1 MPVTTGVQ
9 NDILASTLRILR
21 DREVDNT
28 FRIIPLLD
36 AVNRLGNVEDVD
48 GGSYIDAPVILTDHS
63 TITQLTSGYEAVS
76 LAVKDPMRTASYSWC
91 DAAAPIV
98 ITRKEELSNKGE
110 RAIIR
115 IAEARLKQTM
125 GMFKREV
132 EKQVIAG
139 SSTILTDL
147 QTLNG
152 FSAAAGTGWF
162 EGAAFGS
169 QGNTVGGIA
178 KTAFPISWQNQVQD
192 GSFAANGLKKM
203 QQLLIDCQQFAP
215 EGDVDLILASPIS
228 YGLYKDELQQLER
241 YTSATEERNM
251 AGRLALQFNGAA
263 MYIEPNLGYAGTL
276 ERVGPTTGNVS
287 MYFLNSKL
295 FNIYF
300 DKDAKFE
307 LGDMETIS
315 GYAAMS
321 AQIALRMQVT
331 TANLSGHGVL
341 VNAET

>member
-1 MPVTTGVQ
+1 MPTTTGVQ

-28 FRIIPLLD
+28 FRTIPLLD
-36 AVNRLGNVEDVD
+36 AVNRLGNVEKVD

-63 TITQLTSGYEAVS
+63 TITQLTTGYEAVS
-76 LAVKDPMRTASYSWC
+76 LAVKDPLRTASYSWC

-132 EKQVIAG
+132 EKQIIAG

-147 QTLNG
+147 QSLNG
-152 FSAAAGTGWF
+152 LDAATGWF
-162 EGAAFGS
+162 EENTFGS
-169 QGNTVGGIA
+169 QGNTVGGIS
-178 KTAFPISWQNQVQD
+178 KSSFPLSWQNQVQN

-203 QQLLIDCQQFAP
+203 QQLLIDCQQYAP

-263 MYIEPNLGYAGTL
+263 MYIEPNLGFTGSGGT
-276 ERVGPTTGNVS
+276 NKMS
-287 MYFLNSKL
+287 MYFLNTKL

-300 DKDAKFE
+300 DQDAMFE

>member
-1 MPVTTGVQ
+1 MPTTTGVQ

-21 DREVDNT
+21 DKEVDNT
-28 FRIIPLLD
+28 FRTIPLLD
-36 AVNRLGNVEDVD
+36 AVQRLGNVEQVD
-48 GGSYIDAPVILTDHS
+48 GGSYIDSPVILTDHS
-63 TITQLTSGYEAVS
+63 TITQLTTGYEAVS

-91 DAAAPIV
+91 DATAPVV

-110 RAIIR
+110 RAIVR

-125 GMFKREV
+125 GMFKREIC
-132 EKQVIAG
+132 KQIIAG

-152 FSAAAGTGWF
+152 LDGATGWF
-162 EGAAFGS
+162 EELAFGS
-169 QGNTVGGIA
+169 QTNTVGGIA
-178 KTAFPISWQNQVQD
+178 KSGFPTSWQNQIQN

-203 QQLLIDCQQFAP
+203 QQLLIDVQQYAP

-251 AGRLALQFNGAA
+251 AGKLALQFNGAA
-263 MYIEPNLGYAGTL
+263 MYIEPNLGFTGSAGT
-276 ERVGPTTGNVS
+276 NKMS
-287 MYFLNSKL
+287 MYFLNSTL
-295 FNIYF
+295 FNVYF
-300 DKDAKFE
+300 DRDAQFE

-321 AQIALRMQVT
+321 AQIALRMQVCT
-331 TANLSGHGVL
+331 SNLSGHGIL
-341 VNAET
+341 INAET

>member
-63 TITQLTSGYEAVS
+63 TITQLTTGYEAVS
-76 LAVKDPMRTASYSWC
+76 LAVKDPLRTASYSWC

-152 FSAAAGTGWF
+152 LDAATGWF
-162 EGAAFGS
+162 EEAAFGS
-169 QGNTVGGIA
+169 QTNTVGGIS
-178 KTAFPISWQNQVQD
+178 KTAFPTSWQNQIQN

-263 MYIEPNLGYAGTL
+263 MYIEPNLGF
-276 ERVGPTTGNVS
+276 TGSGGVNKMS
-287 MYFLNSKL
+287 MYFLNTKL

-331 TANLSGHGVL
+331 TANLSGHGIL
-341 VNAET
+341 INAET

>member
-28 FRIIPLLD
+28 FRIIPLLS
-36 AVNRLGNVEDVD
+36 AVQTLGNVEEVD

-63 TITQLTSGYEAVS
+63 TITQLTTGYEAVS
-76 LAVKDPMRTASYSWC
+76 LAVKDPLRTASYSWC

-132 EKQVIAG
+132 EKQIIAG

-152 FSAAAGTGWF
+152 LDAATGWF
-162 EGAAFGS
+162 EELAFGS
-169 QGNTVGGIA
+169 QTNTVGGIS
-178 KTAFPISWQNQVQD
+178 KTAFPTSWQNQVQN

-203 QQLLIDCQQFAP
+203 QQLLIDCQQYAP
-215 EGDVDLILASPIS
+215 EGDVDLILASPLS

-241 YTSATEERNM
+241 YVSATEERNM

-263 MYIEPNLGYAGTL
+263 MYIEPNLGFTGSGGT
-276 ERVGPTTGNVS
+276 NKMS
-287 MYFLNSKL
+287 MYFLNTKL

-331 TANLSGHGVL
+331 TQNLSGHGIL
-341 VNAET
+341 TNAET

>member
-1 MPVTTGVQ
+1 MPTTTGVQ

-63 TITQLTSGYEAVS
+63 TITQLTTGYEAVS

-152 FSAAAGTGWF
+152 LDAATGWF
-162 EGAAFGS
+162 EEAAFGS
-169 QGNTVGGIA
+169 QTNTVGGIS
-178 KTAFPISWQNQVQD
+178 KTAFPTSWQNQIQN

-263 MYIEPNLGYAGTL
+263 MYIEPNLGF
-276 ERVGPTTGNVS
+276 TGSGGVNKMS
-287 MYFLNSKL
+287 MYFLNTKL

-331 TANLSGHGVL
+331 TANLSGHGIL
-341 VNAET
+341 INAET

>member
-9 NDILASTLRILR
+9 NDILATTLRILR
-21 DREVDNT
+21 DQLVDST
-28 FRIIPLLD
+28 FKAVPLMD
-36 AVNRLGNVEDVD
+36 AVNSLGNVEKVD

-63 TITQLTSGYEAVS
+63 MITQLTTGYEAVS
-76 LAVKDPMRTASYSWC
+76 LAVKDPLRTASYSWC
-91 DAAAPIV
+91 DAVAPV
-98 ITRKEELSNKGE
+98 VLTRKEELSNKGE
-110 RAIIR
+110 RAVVR
-115 IAEARLKQTM
+115 IMEARLKQTM
-125 GMFKREV
+125 GMFKREI
-132 EKQVIAG
+132 EKQIVAG

-152 FSAAAGTGWF
+152 LDTAAGWF
-162 EGAAFGS
+162 EELSFGS
-169 QGNTVGGIA
+169 QGNTVGGISKA
-178 KTAFPISWQNQVQD
+178 SFPTSWQNQVQS

-241 YTSATEERNM
+241 YTSATEMRDM
-251 AGRLALQFNGAA
+251 AGKLALTFNGAS
-263 MYIEPNLGYAGTL
+263 MYIEPNLGF
-276 ERVGPTTGNVS
+276 TGSGGVNKMS
-287 MYFLNSKL
+287 MYFLNTRL

-300 DKDAKFE
+300 DQDAVFE
-307 LGDMETIS
+307 LGDMESIS
-315 GYAAMS
+315 GYSAKS

>member
-1 MPVTTGVQ
+1 MPTTTGVQ

-21 DREVDNT
+21 DKEVDNT

-36 AVNRLGNVEDVD
+36 AVNRLGNVEEVD
-48 GGSYIDAPVILTDHS
+48 GGSYIDSPVILTDHS
-63 TITQLTSGYEAVS
+63 TITQLSTGYEAVS

-91 DAAAPIV
+91 DATAPVV

-110 RAIIR
+110 RAIVR

-125 GMFKREV
+125 GMFKREI
-132 EKQVIAG
+132 EKQLIAG

-152 FSAAAGTGWF
+152 IDGATGWF
-162 EGAAFGS
+162 EEVVFGS
-169 QGNTVGGIA
+169 QLNSVGGIA
-178 KTAFPISWQNQVQD
+178 KSGFPTSWQNQVQD
-192 GSFAANGLKKM
+192 GGFAANGLKKM

-228 YGLYKDELQQLER
+228 YALYKDELQQLER

-251 AGRLALQFNGAA
+251 VGRLALQFNGAA
-263 MYIEPNLGYAGTL
+263 MYIEPNLGFTGSAGNK
-276 ERVGPTTGNVS
+276 GS

-295 FNIYF
+295 FSVYF

-307 LGDMETIS
+307 LGDMESIS

-321 AQIALRMQVT
+321 AQIALRMQICT
-331 TANLSGHGVL
+331 SNLSGHGFL
-341 VNAET
+341 INAET

>member
-1 MPVTTGVQ
+1 MPTTTGVQ

-21 DREVDNT
+21 DKEVDNT
-28 FRIIPLLD
+28 FRTIPLLD
-36 AVNRLGNVEDVD
+36 AVQRLGNVEQVD
-48 GGSYIDAPVILTDHS
+48 GGSYIDSPVILTDHS
-63 TITQLTSGYEAVS
+63 TITQLTTGYEAVS

-91 DAAAPIV
+91 DATAPVV

-110 RAIIR
+110 RAIVR

-125 GMFKREV
+125 GMFKREIC
-132 EKQVIAG
+132 KQVIAG
-139 SSTILTDL
+139 NSTILTDL

-152 FSAAAGTGWF
+152 LDGATGWF
-162 EGAAFGS
+162 EELAFGS
-169 QGNTVGGIA
+169 QTNTVGGIA
-178 KTAFPISWQNQVQD
+178 KSGFPISWQNQVQN

-203 QQLLIDCQQFAP
+203 QQLLIDVQQYAP

-251 AGRLALQFNGAA
+251 AGKLALQFNGAA
-263 MYIEPNLGYAGTL
+263 MYIEPNLGFTGSGGT
-276 ERVGPTTGNVS
+276 NKMS
-287 MYFLNSKL
+287 MYFLNSTL
-295 FNIYF
+295 FNVYF
-300 DKDAKFE
+300 DRDAQFE

-321 AQIALRMQVT
+321 AQIALRMQVCT
-331 TANLSGHGVL
+331 SNLSGHGIL
-341 VNAET
+341 INAET

>member
-28 FRIIPLLD
+28 FRIIPLLN
-36 AVNRLGNVEDVD
+36 AVNTLGNVEEVD

-63 TITQLTSGYEAVS
+63 TITQLSTGYEAVS
-76 LAVKDPMRTASYSWC
+76 LAVKDPLRTASYSWC

-132 EKQVIAG
+132 EKQIIAG

-152 FSAAAGTGWF
+152 LDAATGWF
-162 EGAAFGS
+162 EELAFGS
-169 QGNTVGGIA
+169 QTNTVGGIA
-178 KTAFPISWQNQVQD
+178 KTSFPTSWQNQVQN

-215 EGDVDLILASPIS
+215 EGDVDLILASPLS

-241 YTSATEERNM
+241 YVSATEERNM

-263 MYIEPNLGYAGTL
+263 MYIEPNLGF
-276 ERVGPTTGNVS
+276 TGSGGVNKMS
-287 MYFLNSKL
+287 MYFLNTKL

-331 TANLSGHGVL
+331 TANLSGHGIL
-341 VNAET
+341 INAET